1 MQAVILVGGFGTRL
15 RPLTLTVP
23 KPLLPIANVR
33 QLEHLIASLGSA
45 GVDRVALA
53 LGFKPEPFLRAF
65 PDGTCAGIPL
75 HYAIEPEPL
84 DTAGAIAFAARDAGI
99 DETFVVMNGDIL
111 TDLDIGALVRFH
123 RTRSAEG
130 TLHLTPVDDPSQFG
144 VVETDSEGWVRRFVE
159 KPAPG
164 ESDSRTI
171 NAGTYVLEP
180 SVLERI
186 PHLRR
191 TSVEREVF
199 PAMAAEGRLA
209 AMATDD
215 YWIDTGRPDTY
226 LQANLD
232 LIDGS
237 RSRILASVGTNA
249 VVAPTASV
257 THSVI
262 GDSSTV
268 EAGAVIVDSVVL
280 PGARVG
286 ASVRLERCLVMG
298 KVGAGATLAD
308 CVVGL
313 DGAVEPRAH
322 LVGARIP
329 DPSAPD
335 PATMG

>member
-15 RPLTLTVP
+15 RPLTFTVP

-65 PDGTCAGIPL
+65 PDGTCAGVAL

-84 DTAGAIAFAARDAGI
+84 DTAGAIAFAARDAAI

-111 TDLDIGALVRFH
+111 TDLDVAALVRFH
-123 RTRSAEG
+123 RSRSAEG
-130 TLHLTPVDDPSQFG
+130 TLHLTPVDDPSQYG
-144 VVETDSEGWVRRFVE
+144 VVETDAGGWVRRFVE

-164 ESDSRTI
+164 ETESRTI

-180 SVLERI
+180 SVIDRI

-237 RSRILASVGTNA
+237 RSRILSSVGTNA
-249 VVAPTASV
+249 VVAPTDRKSTRLNSSHSSV
-257 THSVI
+257 SRMP
-262 GDSSTV
+262 SS
-268 EAGAVIVDSVVL
+268 A
-280 PGARVG
+280 
-286 ASVRLERCLVMG
+286 
-298 KVGAGATLAD
+298 
-308 CVVGL
+308 
-313 DGAVEPRAH
+313 
-322 LVGARIP
+322 
-329 DPSAPD
+329 
-335 PATMG
+335 

>member
-15 RPLTLTVP
+15 RPLTYSVP

-33 QLEHLIASLGSA
+33 QLEHLIAALGSA

-65 PDGTCAGIPL
+65 PDGTCAGVAL
-75 HYAIEPEPL
+75 HYVIEPEPL

-99 DETFVVMNGDIL
+99 HETFVVMNGDIL
-111 TDLDIGALVRFH
+111 TDLDVSALVRFH
-123 RTRSAEG
+123 HARGAEG
-130 TLHLTPVDDPSQFG
+130 TLHLTPVDDPSQYG
-144 VVETDSEGWVRRFVE
+144 VVETDREGWVRRFVE

-164 ESDSRTI
+164 ETDSRTI

-180 SVLERI
+180 QVLDRI
-186 PHLRR
+186 PDLQRM
-191 TSVEREVF
+191 SVERAVF

-226 LQANLD
+226 LRANLD

-237 RSRILASVGTNA
+237 RARILASVGVNS
-249 VVAPTASV
+249 VVAASASV

-262 GDSSTV
+262 GEGASV
-268 EAGAVIVDSVVL
+268 ESGAVIVDSVVL

-286 ASVRLERCLVMG
+286 ASARLERCLVMG
-298 KVGAGATLAD
+298 RVGPGATLTD
-308 CVVGL
+308 CVVGA
-313 DGAVEPRAH
+313 DGEVEARAD

-329 DPSAPD
+329 DPATVD

>member
-15 RPLTLTVP
+15 RPLTYSVP

-33 QLEHLIASLGSA
+33 QLEHLIAALSSA

-53 LGFKPEPFLRAF
+53 LGFKPEPFIGAF
-65 PDGTCAGIPL
+65 PDGTCAGVSL

-99 DETFVVMNGDIL
+99 NETFVVMNGDIL
-111 TDLDIGALVRFH
+111 TDLDVSALVRFH
-123 RTRSAEG
+123 HAHGAEG
-130 TLHLTPVDDPSQFG
+130 TLHLTPVDDPSQYG
-144 VVETDSEGWVRRFVE
+144 VVETDRDGWVRRFVE

-180 SVLERI
+180 SVLDRI
-186 PHLRR
+186 PHLERM
-191 TSVEREVF
+191 SVERAVF

-226 LQANLD
+226 LRANLD

-237 RSRILASVGTNA
+237 RARILSSVGVNS
-249 VVAPTASV
+249 VVAASASV

-262 GDSSTV
+262 GESASVD
-268 EAGAVIVDSVVL
+268 AGAVIIDSVVL
-280 PGARVG
+280 PGAQVG
-286 ASVRLERCLVMG
+286 ASARLERCLVMG
-298 KVGAGATLAD
+298 RVGQGATLAD
-308 CVVGL
+308 CVVGA
-313 DGAVEPRAH
+313 DGEVEPRAH

-329 DPSAPD
+329 DPAAVD